1 MGKIIKH
8 SVIENVPFWILAGVS
23 IAIGI
28 TAFFIPPQGEI
39 DPTVLRFISWM
50 FAFAALWTVF
60 AAMMRGIDARL
71 QHGKT
76 SLTVGNLDG
85 KETEYQLTEQQPE
98 DEEEATNE

>member
-8 SVIENVPFWILAGVS
+8 SVVENVPFWILAGVA

-28 TAFFIPPQGEI
+28 TAFFIPPKAEI
-39 DPTVLRFISWM
+39 HPSVLKFISWM

-60 AAMMRGIDARL
+60 ASMMRGIDARL

-76 SLTVGNLDG
+76 SLTVGTLEG
-85 KETEYQLTEQQPE
+85 KETTQKEPIDDETEE
-98 DEEEATNE
+98 KEETDK